1 MYHKDV
7 CRTAPATPGLLNIRA
22 TAFRYS
28 WGHSSRRGL
37 MARWPS
43 SAALSCRCPWT
54 IVPGPGPY
62 PGVPGHSSCPWPLGS
77 CSLPLP
83 EKCPWLG
90 WVGLRLQVVVE
101 ELFLKAEYYPILLLD
116 FSQFLSYYF
125 FNNWIG
131 VQKNPKILVK
141 AWISQNMN
149 KFWGL
154 YAKLLYTIFSCGF
167 ARWAVITFWSTM
179 EDFHLLILVSI
190 CYLGSFIT

>member
-1 MYHKDV
+1 
-7 CRTAPATPGLLNIRA
+7 
-22 TAFRYS
+22 
-28 WGHSSRRGL
+28 

-101 ELFLKAEYYPILLLD
+101 ELFSKAEYYPILLLD
-116 FSQFLSYYF
+116 FSQFLSYYL
-125 FNNWIG
+125 FNNWIK
-131 VQKNPKILVK
+131 VQKIQNVRSKSEYPKIWTSFGVYMPNYCIQSLAV
-141 AWISQNMN
+141 A
-149 KFWGL
+149 
-154 YAKLLYTIFSCGF
+154 LLDGQSSLFGPLWKT
-167 ARWAVITFWSTM
+167 ST
-179 EDFHLLILVSI
+179 
-190 CYLGSFIT
+190 Y